1 MLEKLYPI
9 DLPPGYRNNGTTFQS
24 RDRWF
29 KGNLVRFFQGNKQPV
44 GGWVQR
50 TLTGNTISGTP
61 TAAVSWQL
69 NDGNAYIAIGTTT
82 GLFIVTSANVLYDI
96 TPAPVGGDGIT
107 HLWQLETFGAYLLA
121 TFQRPVYADTAVIN
135 AFVWKGV
142 LTDHAIPCYDSTQ
155 GPGSVYGV
163 VATPE
168 RFMVLLRGAD
178 PAVFVADTA
187 AGAGGT
193 TGGAGGTDGAGAP
206 GGGGGGGTS
215 PTETP
220 SVPVLTSVNHS
231 GFFVVTATWTNTNH
245 VASIRVIFEQ
255 STVGA
260 SGPFTTAATDEVS
273 AETTSVNFA
282 HSTGLW
288 LRARAQYFNATGSGP
303 FSAYSSVLAI

>member
-1 MLEKLYPI
+1 MLEKLYPV

-29 KGNLVRFFQGNKQPV
+29 KGNLVRFFQGNKQPI

-50 TLTGNTISGTP
+50 TLTGATITGTP
-61 TAAVSWQL
+61 NAAISWQL
-69 NDGNAYIAIGTTT
+69 NDGNAYIAIGTTSN
-82 GLFIVTSANVLYDI
+82 LYIVNSANVVTDI
-96 TPAPVGGDGIT
+96 TPTTVAGDGIT

-121 TFQRPVYADTAVIN
+121 TFQRAVYLDTAVIN

-142 LTDHAIPCYDSTQ
+142 LATPAIPCYDSTT

-178 PAVFVADTA
+178 PAAWAPDTG

-193 TGGAGGTDGAGAP
+193 TGGSGGTDGSGSP
-206 GGGGGGGTS
+206 GGGGAGGTA

-220 SVPVLTSVNHS
+220 GVPVLTSVNHS
-231 GFFVVTATWTNTNH
+231 GTFVVTAMWTNSNH

-255 STVGA
+255 STTGA
-260 SGPFTTAATDEVS
+260 SGAFTTAATDEVS

-282 HSTGLW
+282 HTTGLW
-288 LRARAQYFNATGSGP
+288 LRARAQYFNATGAGP
-303 FSAYSSVLAI
+303 FSAYSSVIAI